1 MYFSCGS
8 HSDLTVQTGGTD
20 RVECSNHRPIVV
32 GQGPGPQGVCLTR
45 GLVCASLTPC
55 RKDPQR
61 ESRSLCGY
69 IYYSC
74 QQQKKGFVLNRGV
87 RLVFTGGH
95 IRLTVAFKGLNVIA
109 RPQQLRSSYMYTV
122 LKLFR
127 PFEGNHQAVW
137 PPVKMS
143 LTALA

>member
-1 MYFSCGS
+1 MFQSQAHCCRTAAGPSGGLPDSGS
-8 HSDLTVQTGGTD
+8 S
-20 RVECSNHRPIVV
+20 
-32 GQGPGPQGVCLTR
+32 VCF
-45 GLVCASLTPC
+45 LTPC